1 MESIVSD
8 LQVDSKVLKNG
19 LVSKA
24 QEDMLQDENFSSK
37 KMENI
42 IKNLTTL
49 IKKDPVFKNK
59 LIDKAL
65 QRPDFRKM
73 FVELIVKEI
82 AD

>member
-37 KMENI
+37 RMENI
-42 IKNLTTL
+42 IKNLAKL

-59 LIDKAL
+59 LIDKAI
-65 QRPDFRKM
+65 QVPEFREM
-73 FVELIVKEI
+73 FVKRIVKEI